1 MMYMQYPRE
10 PDQLLRR
17 VVKRLTPPLPHL
29 SEIPGCWYERKI
41 IHNYLIGI
49 IFSLLD
55 LNKLHGVALQ
65 NNNNRKRTT
74 NTSKWRIHMSNK
86 VECILIILFKPWI
99 HARFKYILYLNRYY
113 RNLIIIR
120 LFSSLL
126 WYRKDIIRIT
136 IKPIS
141 HFYQFMLQSAVRTSK
156 CLNDN
161 KK

>member
-1 MMYMQYPRE
+1 MWKIKIREETIFESIQTYISRDNWSDMMYMQYPRE

-99 HARFKYILYLNRYY
+99 MHDSNISCTWAG
-113 RNLIIIR
+113 
-120 LFSSLL
+120 
-126 WYRKDIIRIT
+126 T
-136 IKPIS
+136 IEI
-141 HFYQFMLQSAVRTSK
+141 
-156 CLNDN
+156 
-161 KK
+161 